1 VDTLHSLKKDW
12 VLTPEAFELLLARLD
27 SDRDLAAQ
35 KYEDIRRKLILF
47 FESRGCLIPEE
58 SADETFN
65 RVARKLS
72 EGVEVRATDPASYC
86 YGIAR
91 NVLQEY
97 WAEPSR
103 SRASMEDVTRTGRHA
118 EHPDQMTEKRLKRE
132 KLELRIECLQR
143 CIAGLPENHQAL
155 IVRYYEGDSGAKVRG
170 RKLLA
175 EQLGIPINALRIR
188 ALRIREKLEDC
199 VNGCFNESL
208 AGA

>member
-1 VDTLHSLKKDW
+1 VDMLHSLKKDW
-12 VLTPEAFELLLARLD
+12 VLTPEAFERLLARLD
-27 SDRDLAAQ
+27 SDRDVAAQ
-35 KYEDIRRKLILF
+35 KYEDIRRKLMLF

-72 EGVEVRATDPASYC
+72 EGVEVRAADPASYC

-97 WAEPSR
+97 WDQPSR
-103 SRASMEDVTRTGRHA
+103 SRASMEDLTRTGRHA
-118 EHPDQMTEKRLKRE
+118 EHPDQVTEKRLKRE
-132 KLELRIECLQR
+132 KLELEIECLER
-143 CIAGLPENHQAL
+143 CIEGLPEGNRTL
-155 IVRYYEGDSGAKVRG
+155 IIRYYEGDSGAKIRC
-170 RKLLA
+170 RRMLA

-199 VNGCFNESL
+199 LKGCFNEIL